1 MKMGAEMSEFTAGAL
16 GLAMIAAFLLVA
28 LGIKLALKRNS
39 RGRGMLMIL
48 AAAVLIMNV
57 MIATV

>member
-1 MKMGAEMSEFTAGAL
+1 MGEEMGDFTSGAL
-16 GLAMIAAFLLVA
+16 ALAMIAAFLLAA
-28 LGIKLALKRNS
+28 LGVKIAWKKET

-48 AAAVLIMNV
+48 AAAVLVMNV